1 MKINRI
7 SECRICGNAHLV
19 DILSLGDQALTGVFP
34 KASEEAVPVGPLELV
49 KCHGQGACNLVQL
62 RHSFE
67 ADKMYGENYGYRSGL
82 NASMVSHLREKAENL
97 QKIISLVPGD
107 LVLDIGSN
115 DGTSL
120 SFYPTKIDRVGMDPT
135 SAKFRKYYQEG
146 IVAIP
151 DFFTAENFISHLG
164 TRKARIISS
173 IAMFYDLEDPM
184 QFVRDIA
191 AVLAA
196 DGIWH
201 LEQSYMPLMM
211 ERNAYDT
218 ICHEHVEYYA
228 LHQIKWMAERC
239 GLRILD
245 VEINDTNG
253 GSFAVTICKSES
265 SLVSNHDRI
274 SSMIKSEQDLGLDQL
289 RPYEQFKER
298 VLRHRHELRTLL
310 HQLKGSGA
318 KIFGYGA
325 STKGNVILQFCG
337 ITKEDIDAI
346 AEVNPDKFGSF
357 TPGTLIPIISESDAH
372 AQKPAYLLVLPWHFR
387 DNLIQ
392 REAAYLKAGGKM
404 IFPLP
409 SIEIVQG

>member
-1 MKINRI
+1 
-7 SECRICGNAHLV
+7 
-19 DILSLGDQALTGVFP
+19 
-34 KASEEAVPVGPLELV
+34 
-49 KCHGQGACNLVQL
+49 
-62 RHSFE
+62 
-67 ADKMYGENYGYRSGL
+67 
-82 NASMVSHLREKAENL
+82 
-97 QKIISLVPGD
+97 
-107 LVLDIGSN
+107 
-115 DGTSL
+115 
-120 SFYPTKIDRVGMDPT
+120 
-135 SAKFRKYYQEG
+135 
-146 IVAIP
+146 
-151 DFFTAENFISHLG
+151 
-164 TRKARIISS
+164 
-173 IAMFYDLEDPM
+173 M

-191 AVLAA
+191 AVLAE

-201 LEQSYMPLMM
+201 LEQSYLPLMM

-228 LHQIKWMAERC
+228 LRQIKWMAERC

-265 SLVSNHDRI
+265 SLVSNQDHI

-289 RPYEQFKER
+289 GPYEQFKER
-298 VLRHRHELRTLL
+298 VLRHRDELRDLL
-310 HQLKGSGA
+310 HKLKVSGA

-337 ITKEDIDAI
+337 MTKEDLEAI

-357 TPGTLIPIISESDAH
+357 TPGTLISIISENDAH
-372 AQKPAYLLVLPWHFR
+372 AQRPAYLLVLPWHFR

-409 SIEIVQG
+409 SIEIVEG